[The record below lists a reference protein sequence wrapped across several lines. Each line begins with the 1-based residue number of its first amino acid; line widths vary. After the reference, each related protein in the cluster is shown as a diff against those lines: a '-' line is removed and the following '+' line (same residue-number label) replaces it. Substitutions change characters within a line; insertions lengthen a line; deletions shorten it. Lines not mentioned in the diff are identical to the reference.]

1 MINNPE
7 FQNFIIPG
15 IFKELSGTL
24 EFPWKF
30 PIFGQFQG
38 IGYFS
43 HSILSLE
50 LDFECR
56 IPKFR
61 HSWNLPGIMW
71 NSRISLEV
79 DYILPNLAYLVSFWP
94 NVMILYTFGVF
105 LNFLSLEFGDPK
117 ILQSHEFGSFN
128 MWGIFPLSLCQG
140 PWFSMQN
147 SKGSSFL
154 ESSKNFSGD

>member
-1 MINNPE
+1 MNPFQFMSKNLNFNLE

-15 IFKELSGTL
+15 IFQELSGTL

-56 IPKFR
+56 IPKF
-61 HSWNLPGIMW
+61 HHFWNLPGIMW

-79 DYILPNLAYLVSFWP
+79 DYILPNL
-94 NVMILYTFGVF
+94 NKIGHILSCLNTIYTDLGRKKAI
-105 LNFLSLEFGDPK
+105 SR
-117 ILQSHEFGSFN
+117 
-128 MWGIFPLSLCQG
+128 GIQF
-140 PWFSMQN
+140 
-147 SKGSSFL
+147 
-154 ESSKNFSGD
+154 